1 MSRRTKA
8 KEQGGKREKRGCCW
22 WDFSRP
28 PYCWLGDRVHA
39 RWVSDLEPMSGITV
53 SWRRCLPDRHSGSFS
68 LHTWTHEVL
77 RAQAFCFCLF
87 VLPCVV
93 LLTRTWK
100 GGFLCC
106 IAIWQK
112 TRGYSSKQS
121 LNIFFSLDE
130 SSFQREKL
138 YPILCLLLNLW
149 RTSHTLPSNNRTLA
163 KENGKT

>member
-1 MSRRTKA
+1 MLLVRFFQSAILLAWGPACTH
-8 KEQGGKREKRGCCW
+8 GGSQ
-22 WDFSRP
+22 DP
-28 PYCWLGDRVHA
+28 
-39 RWVSDLEPMSGITV
+39 EPMSGVPWSPGDVACPT
-53 SWRRCLPDRHSGSFS
+53 RHTDSFS
-68 LHTWTHEVL
+68 LHTWTHWVL

-87 VLPCVV
+87 VLRCVV

-121 LNIFFSLDE
+121 LNIFFNLDE